1 MKYQLILQFPG
12 QSLSE
17 YDAIVDLEE
26 HLSKELA
33 GSADVDGHDVGPDT
47 INLFIWTTDP
57 AATFEQATPV
67 LERLEHFDWVT
78 AAYREANEDRYTVIW
93 PEDWKKEFKLN

>member
-17 YDAIVDLEE
+17 YDAIVALEE
-26 HLSKELA
+26 LLAKEL
-33 GSADVDGHDVGPDT
+33 GGDADVDGHDVGGDK

-67 LERLEHFDWVT
+67 LERLEQFDWVT
-78 AAYREANEDRYTVIW
+78 AAYREANGDRYTVIW
-93 PEDWKKEFKLN
+93 PEDWKKEFKVS